1 MVKQRR
7 HYQTKPIF
15 YYNFQKDFLRKIVN
29 KSLYLNHKQLS
40 WIRLSFIQ
48 KQNNNKSD
56 KRFFISHA
64 KLACPIGYSTSV
76 PRKTFLLSR
85 FSCIKYLDS
94 LTVGV
99 FLK

>member
-1 MVKQRR
+1 MVKQRK

-15 YYNFQKDFLRKIVN
+15 YYNFQKDFLKKIVE
-29 KSLYLNHKQLS
+29 KSLYMNHKQLG
-40 WIRLSFIQ
+40 WVRLSFIQ
-48 KQNNNKSD
+48 RQGNSKVD
-56 KRFFISHA
+56 ERFFISHA

-76 PRKTFLLSR
+76 PRKALLLSR

-94 LTVGV
+94 LTVGI